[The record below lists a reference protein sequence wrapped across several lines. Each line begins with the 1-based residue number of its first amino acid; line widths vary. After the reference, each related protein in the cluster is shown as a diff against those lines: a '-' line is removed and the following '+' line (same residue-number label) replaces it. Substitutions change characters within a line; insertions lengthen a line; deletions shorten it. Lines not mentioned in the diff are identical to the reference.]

1 MRENRTSGLMSGEGK
16 RSDAERPKPPR
27 PSSTPPKNQY
37 FSSYDALDKKPVS
50 RKADFMEVQSNVT
63 DIADDAGSEPQRI
76 TVVESTVRALKQGI
90 MQARYAPG
98 QRLVEAE
105 LMQEYSV
112 SRAPV
117 REALRRLAADG
128 LVDIEPYRGA
138 VVRRLT
144 REGLVNGFQ
153 LREVLEG
160 FAARQAAERVAGLG
174 KDAAKI
180 KRALRAL
187 LREATD
193 NPDQYMEQNIRFHA
207 FIAELSGNDLVG
219 RALSQVQM
227 PALRAYFPRV
237 LDDEAIQDSKI
248 EHRNIAEAILDGD
261 ANRAEQTMR
270 EHVRRTGV
278 LAEKLPESLFPG
290 NRAADGVD

>member
-1 MRENRTSGLMSGEGK
+1 
-16 RSDAERPKPPR
+16 
-27 PSSTPPKNQY
+27 
-37 FSSYDALDKKPVS
+37 
-50 RKADFMEVQSNVT
+50 MEVQSNVT